1 MTIPTRP
8 AHTMRTTAHRGL
20 VRATLALASAVL
32 LVWLTVWATG
42 HDLDFVGSS
51 LSAEEQER
59 VRQLEEERVRTLR
72 RIQARREVVAAV
84 IARRMILPEAAGAFR
99 ELNRGLPR
107 PSGRARGAAADT
119 CSRVILLMHSAAPGM
134 PFA

>member
-20 VRATLALASAVL
+20 VRATLAL

-42 HDLDFVGSS
+42 HALDFVGSS

-72 RIQARREVVAAV
+72 RIRARREVVAAV
-84 IARRMILPEAAGAFR
+84 IVGRMTLPEAAGAP
-99 ELNRGLPR
+99 L
-107 PSGRARGAAADT
+107 SAQRGA
-119 CSRVILLMHSAAPGM
+119 
-134 PFA
+134 